1 MRRPSASE
9 VISVS
14 NSAKF
19 SVSIRPLSLKTT
31 SPFADLVIF
40 STHPLLRILTS
51 VDPVTRLCRGNHS
64 ANLKL
69 LKVGGLVEDQDCDS
83 RKSANF
89 ATVRSGLVEEDVRN
103 DLRLDCCFEAMLV
116 DLQRPDLR
124 L

>member
-19 SVSIRPLSLKTT
+19 SVSIRPLSLETT
-31 SPFADLVIF
+31 SPFADLAIF

-51 VDPVTRLCRGNHS
+51 VDPVTRLWGNHS

-89 ATVRSGLVEEDVRN
+89 ATVRSGLVEEDV
-103 DLRLDCCFEAMLV
+103 
-116 DLQRPDLR
+116 
-124 L
+124 

>member
-19 SVSIRPLSLKTT
+19 SVSIRPLSLRTT

-51 VDPVTRLCRGNHS
+51 VDPVTWLCSRNHS
-64 ANLKL
+64 ANVKL

-89 ATVRSGLVEEDVRN
+89 ATVRSGSLRKMFRN
-103 DLRLDCCFEAMLV
+103 DLRKDCRFEAMLV
-116 DLQRPDLR
+116 DLQ
-124 L
+124 